1 LTLPKT
7 APLRTFALTKQTP
20 DGGSAM
26 IRSFVF
32 SQGKLVGQDL
42 GLDFL
47 KVMLIDDDAQIW
59 IDLEQASHDDHKTL
73 LEGMFNF
80 HPLAIED
87 CVSPS
92 EQPKV
97 EEYDGYLFLVMHAV
111 DYSAQEH
118 RFETNELNIFIGK
131 NFLVTY
137 HDRPLRSIAQ
147 TIDRVTKNSAA
158 VARAPDR
165 LTYTL
170 LDMLLDHY
178 NPAIERMSG
187 EISELERDVLNAK
200 SDDFLKNVLRLK
212 SEVNRLRTIIG
223 PQREVMARVA
233 RGEFKI
239 IRAHL
244 VPYFRDLHD
253 TLIRL
258 GAQAD
263 GYRDALTNLMSVQ
276 LSLQQT
282 QTNQVVKVLTV
293 LATLSLPIVAISSFY
308 GMNIRHFPDGEK
320 LSWPWAYAY
329 ILGLNVVITALIY
342 LFLRRKKWI

>member
-1 LTLPKT
+1 
-7 APLRTFALTKQTP
+7 
-20 DGGSAM
+20 M

-47 KVMLIDDDAQIW
+47 KVMLIDEDAQIW
-59 IDLEQASHDDHKTL
+59 IDIEQATPEENKLL

-87 CVSPS
+87 CVSVS

-97 EEYDGYLFLVMHAV
+97 EEYEGYLFLVMHAV
-111 DYSAQEH
+111 DYSSEAH

-137 HDRPLRSIAQ
+137 RDRPMRSIAM
-147 TIDRVTKNSAA
+147 TIDRVMKNSAA

-165 LTYTL
+165 LTYTILDNL
-170 LDMLLDHY
+170 LDNY
-178 NPAIERMSG
+178 NPAIERLSA
-187 EISELERDVLNAK
+187 EITAVERKAVDTKAR
-200 SDDFLKNVLRLK
+200 DFLADVLRLK
-212 SEVNRLRTIIG
+212 TEVAHLRTIIG
-223 PQREVMARVA
+223 PQREVMSRIA

-253 TLIRL
+253 TLVRL

-263 GYRDALTNLMSVQ
+263 SYRDALTNLITVQ
-276 LSLQQT
+276 LNMQQAE
-282 QTNQVVKVLTV
+282 TNQVVKVLTV
-293 LATLSLPIVAISSFY
+293 LATLSLPLVAITSFY
-308 GMNIRHFPDGEK
+308 GMNIQHFPNEEWPT
-320 LSWPWAYAY
+320 WPWAYAY
-329 ILGLNVVITALIY
+329 ILGLNVLVTGLIY
-342 LFLRRKKWI
+342 WFLKRKNWL

>member
-1 LTLPKT
+1 
-7 APLRTFALTKQTP
+7 
-20 DGGSAM
+20 M

-47 KVMLIDDDAQIW
+47 KVMLIDEDAQIW
-59 IDLEQASHDDHKTL
+59 VDIEQAAPEENKIL

-80 HPLAIED
+80 HPLAVED

-97 EEYDGYLFLVMHAV
+97 EEYEGYLFLVMHAV
-111 DYSAQEH
+111 DYSSLEH
-118 RFETNELNIFIGK
+118 RFETNELNVFIGK

-137 HDRPLRSIAQ
+137 HDRPMRSVSL
-147 TIDRVTKNSAA
+147 TIDRVLKNSAA

-170 LDMLLDHY
+170 LDVLLDNY
-178 NPAIERMSG
+178 NPATERLSG
-187 EISELERDVLNAK
+187 EIAELERDVLSAK
-200 SDDFLKNVLRLK
+200 SQDFLGSVLRIK
-212 SEVNRLRTIIG
+212 GEVARLRTLIG
-223 PQREVMARVA
+223 PQREVIARIA

-244 VPYFRDLHD
+244 LPYFRDLHD
-253 TLIRL
+253 TLVRL

-263 GYRDALTNLMSVQ
+263 GYRDTLTNLMTVQ
-276 LSLQQT
+276 LNLQQN

-308 GMNIRHFPDGEK
+308 GMNIRHFPNEQGPD
-320 LSWPWAYAY
+320 WPWAYAY
-329 ILGLNVVITALIY
+329 ILGLNVVITGLIY
-342 LFLRRKKWI
+342 WFLRRKNWL

>member
-1 LTLPKT
+1 
-7 APLRTFALTKQTP
+7 
-20 DGGSAM
+20 M

-47 KVMLIDDDAQIW
+47 KVMLIDEDAQIW
-59 IDLEQASHDDHKTL
+59 VDLEQATPEENKAL

-87 CVSPS
+87 CISPS

-97 EEYDGYLFLVMHAV
+97 EEYEGYLFLVMHAV
-111 DYSAQEH
+111 DYSSQEH
-118 RFETNELNIFIGK
+118 RFETNELNVFIGK

-137 HDRPLRSIAQ
+137 HDRPMRSVAL
-147 TIDRVTKNSAA
+147 TIDRVLKNSTA

-170 LDMLLDHY
+170 LDFLLDNY
-178 NPAIERMSG
+178 NPATERLSA
-187 EISELERDVLNAK
+187 EIADMERDVLSSQAQ
-200 SDDFLKNVLRLK
+200 DFLSSVLRLK
-212 SEVNRLRTIIG
+212 SEVARLRTIIG
-223 PQREVMARVA
+223 PQREVIARIA

-253 TLIRL
+253 TLVRL

-263 GYRDALTNLMSVQ
+263 GYRDALTNLMTVQ
-276 LSLQQT
+276 LNMQQNK
-282 QTNQVVKVLTV
+282 TNQVVKVLTV

-308 GMNIRHFPDGEK
+308 GMNIRHFPNDQWPD
-320 LSWPWAYAY
+320 WPWAYAY
-329 ILGLNVVITALIY
+329 ILGLNVIITGLIY
-342 LFLRRKKWI
+342 WFLRRKNWL

>member
-1 LTLPKT
+1 
-7 APLRTFALTKQTP
+7 
-20 DGGSAM
+20 M

-47 KVMLIDDDAQIW
+47 KVMLIDEDAQIW
-59 IDLEQASHDDHKTL
+59 VDLEQATAEENKTL

-97 EEYDGYLFLVMHAV
+97 EEYEGYLFLVMHAV
-111 DYSAQEH
+111 DYSSEAH

-137 HDRPLRSIAQ
+137 HDRPMRSVAL
-147 TIDRVTKNSAA
+147 TIDRVMKNSTA

-170 LDMLLDHY
+170 LDFLLDNY
-178 NPAIERMSG
+178 NPAIERLSA
-187 EISELERDVLNAK
+187 EIAELERNLISTS
-200 SDDFLKNVLRLK
+200 SDEFLTSILRLK
-212 SEVNRLRTIIG
+212 GEVARLRTIIG
-223 PQREVMARVA
+223 PQREVIGRIA

-253 TLIRL
+253 TLVRL
-258 GAQAD
+258 AAQAD
-263 GYRDALTNLMSVQ
+263 GYRDALTNLMTVH
-276 LSLQQT
+276 LNMQQ
-282 QTNQVVKVLTV
+282 NEINKVVKVLTV
-293 LATLSLPIVAISSFY
+293 LATLALPIVVITSFY
-308 GMNIRHFPDGEK
+308 GMNLRHYPNEESHSVVG
-320 LSWPWAYAY
+320 AYTY
-329 ILGLNVVITALIY
+329 IFTLNALLTGMIY
-342 LFLRRKKWI
+342 WYLKRKRWL

>member
-1 LTLPKT
+1 
-7 APLRTFALTKQTP
+7 
-20 DGGSAM
+20 M

-47 KVMLIDDDAQIW
+47 KVMLIDEDAQIW
-59 IDLEQASHDDHKTL
+59 VDLEQATPEETKSM
-73 LEGMFNF
+73 LESMFNF

-97 EEYDGYLFLVMHAV
+97 EEYEGYLFLVMHAV
-111 DYSAQEH
+111 DYSSQEH
-118 RFETNELNIFIGK
+118 CFQTNELNVFIGK

-137 HDRPLRSIAQ
+137 HDRPLRSIAL
-147 TIDRVTKNSAA
+147 TIERVMKNSAA

-170 LDMLLDHY
+170 LDLLLDQY
-178 NPAIERMSG
+178 NPSTERLSAEIEAMEREAI
-187 EISELERDVLNAK
+187 NTK
-200 SDDFLKNVLRLK
+200 SRNFLTDVLRLK
-212 SEVNRLRTIIG
+212 GEVARLRTIIG
-223 PQREVMARVA
+223 PQREVMSRIA

-244 VPYFRDLHD
+244 LPYFRDLHD

-258 GAQAD
+258 AAQAD
-263 GYRDALTNLMSVQ
+263 GYRDSLTNLITVQ
-276 LSLQQT
+276 LNMQQAE
-282 QTNQVVKVLTV
+282 TNQVVKVLTV
-293 LATLSLPIVAISSFY
+293 LATLSLPLVAITSFY
-308 GMNIRHFPDGEK
+308 GMNIKHFPNESWP
-320 LSWPWAYAY
+320 SWPWAYAY
-329 ILGLNVVITALIY
+329 ILGLNALVTGLIY
-342 LFLRRKKWI
+342 WFLRRKNWL

>member
-1 LTLPKT
+1 
-7 APLRTFALTKQTP
+7 
-20 DGGSAM
+20 M

-47 KVMLIDDDAQIW
+47 KVMLIDEDAQIW
-59 IDLEQASHDDHKTL
+59 VDIEQATPEEYKAL

-87 CVSPS
+87 CVSVS

-97 EEYDGYLFLVMHAV
+97 EEYEGYLFLVMHAV
-111 DYSAQEH
+111 DFSSASH

-137 HDRPLRSIAQ
+137 RDRPMRSISM
-147 TIDRVTKNSAA
+147 TIDRVMKNSAA

-165 LTYTL
+165 LTYTILDNL
-170 LDMLLDHY
+170 LDNY
-178 NPAIERMSG
+178 NPAIERLSA
-187 EISELERDVLNAK
+187 EITEVERKAVDTKAR
-200 SDDFLKNVLRLK
+200 DFLSEVLRLK
-212 SEVNRLRTIIG
+212 SEVAHLRTIIG
-223 PQREVMARVA
+223 PQRDVMSRIA

-253 TLIRL
+253 TLVRL

-263 GYRDALTNLMSVQ
+263 GYRDALTNLISVQ
-276 LSLQQT
+276 LNMQQAA
-282 QTNQVVKVLTV
+282 TNKVVKVLTV
-293 LATLSLPIVAISSFY
+293 LATLSLPLVAISSFY
-308 GMNIRHFPDGEK
+308 GMNIQHFPSDEWP
-320 LSWPWAYAY
+320 SWPWAYAY
-329 ILGLNVVITALIY
+329 ILGLNAVITGLIY
-342 LFLRRKKWI
+342 WFLKRKNWL